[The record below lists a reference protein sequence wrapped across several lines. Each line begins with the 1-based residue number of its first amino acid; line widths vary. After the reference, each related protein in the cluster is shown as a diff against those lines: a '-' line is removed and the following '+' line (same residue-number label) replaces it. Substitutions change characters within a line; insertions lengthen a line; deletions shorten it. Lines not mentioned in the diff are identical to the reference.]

1 MAGEK
6 TAGKMAL
13 STPVK
18 VAAGVV
24 LGALLII
31 VASKMM
37 RMRQRN
43 YSPQVIQQIES
54 LARYA
59 QANSAMAGQD
69 THLVISLMHVT
80 KALTSAEVARRLVD
94 LFLTSFDPALNTGV
108 KAKATTARVAAIV
121 ASMPCCSVECVHSA
135 MRVGH
140 RLLPLQMRLCK
151 GLVRRDQSTSPMA
164 MSCCSLERCGSTT
177 H

>member
-94 LFLTSFDPALNTGV
+94 PADIIRLTGININDIVDTLEQQQQQIIHQMSMVCPILAVNAPGGMGPVSPPA
-108 KAKATTARVAAIV
+108 
-121 ASMPCCSVECVHSA
+121 P
-135 MRVGH
+135 
-140 RLLPLQMRLCK
+140 
-151 GLVRRDQSTSPMA
+151 GLM
-164 MSCCSLERCGSTT
+164 
-177 H
+177 